1 MAARDLGKR
10 LLVWPN
16 RQISPV
22 LSSPSTLAY
31 AYGSCVAPG
40 RYLGDYIA
48 AATAPDG
55 SLNTMWTDT
64 ALGKPKETDLWFA
77 RVPPR
82 YLQAGT
88 PRVVGW

>member
-1 MAARDLGKR
+1 
-10 LLVWPN
+10 
-16 RQISPV
+16 
-22 LSSPSTLAY
+22 
-31 AYGSCVAPG
+31 VAPG

-48 AATAPDG
+48 AATALDG

-77 RVPPR
+77 RVPPG
-82 YLQAGT
+82 YLQVGT

>member
-1 MAARDLGKR
+1 M
-10 LLVWPN
+10 
-16 RQISPV
+16 
-22 LSSPSTLAY
+22 
-31 AYGSCVAPG
+31 
-40 RYLGDYIA
+40 GDYIA

-55 SLNTMWTDT
+55 TFATMWTDT